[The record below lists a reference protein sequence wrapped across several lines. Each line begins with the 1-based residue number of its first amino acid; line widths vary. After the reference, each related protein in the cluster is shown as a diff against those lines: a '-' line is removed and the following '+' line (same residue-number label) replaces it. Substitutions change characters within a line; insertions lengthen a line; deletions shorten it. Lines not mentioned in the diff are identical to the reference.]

1 MEITEYERDSILDT
15 LRYDE
20 YDYILS
26 HHSPI
31 EHLSWLV
38 FLEECSSFTKGR
50 VIVPTYDT
58 ILTEYVYISGIQP
71 KGKYCM
77 LCP

>member
-1 MEITEYERDSILDT
+1 MEITEHERDSIFDT

-20 YDYILS
+20 YDYN
-26 HHSPI
+26 SPI

-38 FLEECSSFTKGR
+38 FGAECSSFTKGR
-50 VIVPTYDT
+50 EIVPTYDT